1 MKKAL
6 TMIELI
12 VVIVIL
18 GILSAGSMNV
28 FMQVYN
34 NYNITK
40 RITYLESRTSSII
53 DTLDAKLR
61 KRFSESLRYRCS
73 NTDNR
78 VKYLRDVKIGENICG
93 GGEPRVLEWVMNY
106 DRKIIDTKNGVKSK
120 FCFSGVVDM
129 KKTISMYTDIGKSG
143 ASMDVGGNI
152 TRNQIHIYDVDGIS
166 MDGFCFVENEKV
178 GVYFLD
184 TIYNKDFIEEVLLTG
199 IIKKDGSLQI
209 DKTDNK
215 VASIN
220 ISTAYQMAKTA
231 QAISLEPMDAKN
243 YPGLYNMYLYYDYQ
257 PWDKNAIKASG
268 EPFTLDEL
276 TKATTTKQAKKVL
289 LAEYVSQF
297 RTIQHGDSVGIDI
310 CIDDPN
316 YKIKDESGNLKPLRI
331 CKVGGAI

>member
-73 NTDNR
+73 STDNR
-78 VKYLRDVKIGENICG
+78 VKYLRDVKIGDMLCG
-93 GGEPRVLEWVMNY
+93 GSEPRVLEWVMNY
-106 DRKIIDTKNGVKSK
+106 DKKIIDTKNGVKSK

-129 KKTISMYTDIGKSG
+129 KETIAMYTDIGKSG

-152 TRNQIHIYDVDGIS
+152 TRDHIYIYDVDGIV
-166 MDGFCFVENEKV
+166 MDSLCFSENESV

-199 IIKKDGSLQI
+199 TIKKGGFLQI
-209 DKTDNK
+209 DKKENK
-215 VASIN
+215 TASIN

-231 QAISLEPMDAKN
+231 QAISLEPMDAKK
-243 YPGLYNMYLYYDYQ
+243 YPGLYNIYLYYDYQ
-257 PWDKNAIKASG
+257 PWDKNATSL
-268 EPFTLDEL
+268 TLDEL
-276 TKATTTKQAKKVL
+276 TKTTKTKQARKVL

-316 YKIKDESGNLKPLRI
+316 YKVKDGSGNLKSLRV